1 MSQSNDK
8 SILATNESKR
18 LKIMQA
24 TGTASAIN
32 KLDSVEQVT
41 ATQSAQTGSAV
52 KHIQEVQVIRSSSSI
67 DHIEESH
74 SLYSQFES
82 LVLGQAQ
89 ALEDIKKQVQSGLL
103 SEEQAEEELLLLMLS
118 QSMNIP
124 KVIAHQMLPSF
135 KQSISEQEELRQGLR
150 TLWQK

>member
-8 SILATNESKR
+8 SILATNESKK
-18 LKIMQA
+18 LKITQA
-24 TGTASAIN
+24 TRTASAIN
-32 KLDSVEQVT
+32 KLDSVEQVK
-41 ATQSAQTGSAV
+41 AAQPAQIGSAV
-52 KHIQEVQVIRSSSSI
+52 EHVRQVQVIHSSSEI

-74 SLYSQFES
+74 SLYSQFEN
-82 LVLGQAQ
+82 LVFGQAQ

-124 KVIAHQMLPSF
+124 KVIARQMLPSF
-135 KQSISEQEELRQGLR
+135 KQSISEQEELRDGLR